1 MEAHTPAPLSHA
13 SEGTELARTP
23 PVGMS
28 SAPPGPSRGGG
39 RDGWSRLAAT
49 LTAQAGTDEL
59 CRRVCKDV
67 VEAFGFGRALLATL
81 NRTGDQL
88 VARGGHDPDIGSS
101 VYTALRL
108 LYRIPLEPDETGRV
122 PPAAWSFLHRE
133 QVHVPDATRYS
144 FRPRHTKQNDLLVR
158 ALGTE
163 EYVITPVVHHGSTV
177 GVLAVDRK
185 GRDDGFAPGELETLR
200 AVARLISLRAG
211 PRVRRR
217 SEPGDRPDTGP
228 EAGAGPGGRSGPSPD
243 GAAAAADWSE
253 NGFLEMIV
261 HDLKAP
267 LQSVVGFARL
277 LREGRL
283 GELDDPQ
290 RDFLRRI
297 ERSGDGML
305 ELVAEISDLCVL
317 REGRL
322 SLREEPTDARRLVK
336 RVLEEMEGKARP
348 RDVRLENR
356 VPRDLPPLQGDPVRL
371 RQLLQNLVDNGL
383 EACRE
388 GGAVAVS
395 AATENGS
402 GKMMVRL
409 EVADD
414 GEELSPAAARRLF
427 DVDGGEAGRR
437 DGAPGRG
444 RGLGL
449 VIARLVAEAHGGDV
463 RAASPPGG
471 RTTVT
476 VRLPAASQEQ

>member
-1 MEAHTPAPLSHA
+1 MEAHTSAPVTHA
-13 SEGTELARTP
+13 SDGTQAARQSRSG
-23 PVGMS
+23 V
-28 SAPPGPSRGGG
+28 SASPSRNRS

-49 LTAQAGTDEL
+49 LTAPAETDEL

-81 NRTGDQL
+81 NRTGDRL
-88 VARGGHDPDIGSS
+88 VARGGHDPDIGDS

-122 PPAAWSFLHRE
+122 PPAAWSFLNRE
-133 QVHVPDATRYS
+133 QVHVPDTTRYS

-163 EYVITPVVHHGSTV
+163 EYVITPVVHHGSAV

-185 GRDDGFAPGELETLR
+185 GLDDEFAPSDLEALR
-200 AVARLISLRAG
+200 AVARLISLRVG

-217 SEPGDRPDTGP
+217 SEPGDRPDTAPDTG
-228 EAGAGPGGRSGPSPD
+228 GARHRPDPSRDGTPTATDGR
-243 GAAAAADWSE
+243 E

-261 HDLKAP
+261 HDLRAP

-283 GELDDPQ
+283 GEFDDQQ
-290 RDFLRRI
+290 RDLLRRI

-305 ELVAEISDLCVL
+305 ELVADIGELCAL
-317 REGRL
+317 RGARFP
-322 SLREEPTDARRLVK
+322 LREEPTDARRLVE

-348 RDVRLENR
+348 REVRLENR
-356 VPRDLPPLQGDPVRL
+356 VPRDLPPLLGDPVRL
-371 RQLLQNLVDNGL
+371 RQLLQNLVDNGV

-388 GGAVAVS
+388 GGGVTVS
-395 AATENGS
+395 GATENGAR
-402 GKMMVRL
+402 GRIVRF
-409 EVADD
+409 EIADD
-414 GEELSPAAARRLF
+414 GKGLSPAAARRLF
-427 DVDGGEAGRR
+427 EFDGGGPGGKDGFSAG
-437 DGAPGRG
+437 G

-449 VIARLVAEAHGGDV
+449 LIARLVTEAHGGDI
-463 RAASPPGG
+463 RAASPSGG

-476 VRLPAASQEQ
+476 VRLPAASREEEE